1 MGSSMGDIHLLSTFG
16 GLNSKKEERKTAP
29 LRDTFQLKFRLDGLM
44 IVGVGTGG
52 ISAEHLALCNL
63 TDEHHVAAQRLENQD
78 GASGAD
84 RERVRQED
92 RLCRNILKY
101 PEIKNHIGLWSAWM

>member
-1 MGSSMGDIHLLSTFG
+1 MGVDI
-16 GLNSKKEERKTAP
+16 GLE
-29 LRDTFQLKFRLDGLM
+29 LGLDGLM
-44 IVGVGTGG
+44 VMGVGTGG
-52 ISAEHLALCNL
+52 GGLQHLALRDL
-63 TDEHHVAAQRLENQD
+63 TDEHHVAAQRLGNQD